1 MQIHDTT
8 PVLVGAAAVG
18 QRFGEPGAGL
28 DEMEI
33 VVEAARRAIIDSGTR
48 SLAGHV
54 GWVGSTRGL
63 TRAHDVSRFVADSVC
78 PGAHTVSALL
88 GVPQQTLL
96 NMAFEEVLSG
106 RTGAAIVCG
115 GEAKWR
121 TDLARR
127 SGVELEPLNTPELL
141 AEERIEA
148 SLKMMAR
155 PEVKIGAVDA
165 VQQYAMIDNARRVAN
180 GWSIPEHL
188 DDIAELW
195 YGFNVVARSN
205 PLAAFPEERD
215 RAQIRDPGPGNRL
228 LSFPYNKWHVSQWSV
243 DQSAALV
250 ICSVGVASE
259 CGIPRDRWVFP
270 HVGVESSHSISLS
283 RRRRL
288 HGWPAMKVL
297 GDAARRRIGRDLAD
311 VDHIELYSCFPAAVR
326 AQQAELGLPP
336 DRVPTITG
344 GMSFAGGPFNN
355 FSYQAT
361 VAMIQ
366 RLRSDPGTFGAVTTV
381 SGLLTK
387 PGLAVWSTKPPD
399 GPPMIAGMASEVNS
413 TTDEMPLNE
422 EANGTGTVVTY
433 TSVAHRGEPVRVAA
447 IVDLD
452 SGARAVAAVNDAS
465 LAASV
470 MAQEFIGTRVR
481 VRGWDLL
488 V

>member
-1 MQIHDTT
+1 MQIEDMT

-18 QRFGEPGAGL
+18 QRFEEPGAGL

-33 VVEAARRAIIDSGTR
+33 VVEAARRALIDCGSR
-48 SLAGHV
+48 SLASRV

-63 TRAHDVSRFVADSVC
+63 TRAHDASRFVADAVC

-88 GVPQQTLL
+88 GVPQQALL
-96 NMAFEEVLSG
+96 NRAFEEVSSG
-106 RTGAAIVCG
+106 RADAAIVCG

-121 TDLARR
+121 TDLAGR
-127 SGVELEPLNTPELL
+127 SGVELASLGSPELL

-165 VQQYAMIDNARRVAN
+165 VQQYAMIDNARRAAN

-195 YGFNVVARSN
+195 HGFNKVARSN
-205 PLAAFPEERD
+205 PLAAFSEERS
-215 RAQIRDPGPGNRL
+215 REQIRNPAPGNRL

-243 DQSAALV
+243 DQSAALL
-250 ICSVGVASE
+250 ICSVGVAKE

-270 HVGVESSHSISLS
+270 HVGVESSHSMSLS
-283 RRRRL
+283 RRRELYR
-288 HGWPAMKVL
+288 WPAMRVL
-297 GDAARRRIGRDLAD
+297 GETARSHIGRDIAEIE
-311 VDHIELYSCFPAAVR
+311 HIELYSCFPAAVR
-326 AQQAELGLPP
+326 VQQAELGLAP
-336 DRVPTITG
+336 DRTPTITG

-361 VAMIQ
+361 VAMMEL
-366 RLRSDPGTFGAVTTV
+366 LRSDPGSFGAVTTV

-387 PGLAVWSTKPPD
+387 PGLAVWSTEPPAASLLVAD
-399 GPPMIAGMASEVNS
+399 LASEVS
-413 TTDEMPLNE
+413 AVTDEMPLDE
-422 EANGTGTVVTY
+422 EVDGAGTVLTY
-433 TSVAHRGEPVRVAA
+433 TVVADRGEPARVAA
-447 IVDLD
+447 IIDLD
-452 SGARAVAAVNDAS
+452 SGARAVAAMNDAA
-465 LAASV
+465 LATSA
-470 MAQEFIGTRVR
+470 MADDFIGTRVR

-488 V
+488 A